1 MVGNMS
7 SKAVGKMSRKVV
19 GKVARKVVGTNEQPN
34 HGPWPAALSWPAFH
48 LSARTNTPNTLQY
61 F

>member
-1 MVGNMS
+1 M
-7 SKAVGKMSRKVV
+7 VGKMSRKVV
-19 GKVARKVVGTNEQPN
+19 RNMSRKVVRKVVGTNEQPN